1 MIRRIKP
8 RRPAYGAMA
17 AGVAIISATALAA
30 CGGSS
35 GGSGSSTSGSTKQL
49 TVLYTNNYVF
59 NSDALA
65 KQWWTGIAQQWK
77 KLYPN
82 VKLNLLGTGGTDVD
96 LMNKAGVMFRS
107 ASTTPDV
114 IQLPTTYVGEFAG
127 SGYLA
132 SLNKFVSGSSA
143 PAFWTGMPKGV
154 QDMSSIGG
162 NVYAVNAGNNDSA
175 ILYNKSML
183 AKAGIKLPWQPKTWQ
198 DILTAAEAV
207 KKHDP
212 GVWPLWMAAG
222 VAAGPTNVLQGI
234 GNLIDGSTNPVMFDT
249 KTKKW
254 VTNSPGLKAT
264 LQFYKTVF
272 AEGLN
277 APTSQLFRTDSVGQP
292 PLLMSQGKL
301 AISLGSNWYPTVWAA
316 SSSAAPWKAGATAV
330 GVTPIPT
337 QNGQGPGAASTIGGW
352 AFAISKSSPNSTMAW
367 NFIKLAE
374 NPTNQLNTA
383 VWSGFVPPDTSV
395 GELAPFV
402 NFAPP
407 FQAAFNQYSKYGVP
421 LPNDTN
427 FTVYARAL
435 NTVTGDFAQNPGTS
449 ISSALAK
456 MSSLVTQQLGA
467 NSVESQG

>member
-1 MIRRIKP
+1 
-8 RRPAYGAMA
+8 MA

-30 CGGSS
+30 CGGGS
-35 GGSGSSTSGSTKQL
+35 GGSGSSSSGSTKEL
-49 TVLYTNNYVF
+49 TVLYSNNYVF
-59 NSDALA
+59 NSDSLA
-65 KQWWTGIAQQWK
+65 KQWWTGIAAQWK
-77 KLYPN
+77 KLYPD

-143 PAFWTGMPKGV
+143 PAFWTGMPQGV

-162 NVYAVNAGNNDSA
+162 NVYA
-175 ILYNKSML
+175 
-183 AKAGIKLPWQPKTWQ
+183 
-198 DILTAAEAV
+198 
-207 KKHDP
+207 
-212 GVWPLWMAAG
+212 

-254 VTNSPGLKAT
+254 VTDSPGLKAT

-272 AEGLN
+272 TEGLN

-292 PLLMSQGKL
+292 PLLMKQGKL
-301 AISLGSNWYPTVWAA
+301 AISLGSNWYPTVWAS

-330 GVTPIPT
+330 GVAPIPT

-383 VWSGFVPPDTSV
+383 IWSGFVPPDTSV

-449 ISSALAK
+449 VSAALAK

>member
-1 MIRRIKP
+1 MTRQRTHHTIR
-8 RRPAYGAMA
+8 AAA
-17 AGVAIISATALAA
+17 VAGVALLGATAVAA
-30 CGGSS
+30 CG
-35 GGSGSSTSGSTKQL
+35 TSGNSAAGKSL
-49 TVLYTNNYVF
+49 TVLYSNNYVF

-77 KLYPN
+77 KMYPG

-96 LMNKAGVMFRS
+96 LMNKAAVMYRS

-114 IQLPTTYVGEFAG
+114 IQLPTTYVGEFSG

-132 SLNKFVSGSSA
+132 PLNKFVSGGSA

-154 QDMSSIGG
+154 QAMSTIGG

-183 AKAGIKLPWQPKTWQ
+183 ASAGIKLPWQPKTWQ

-207 KKHDP
+207 KKHDA
-212 GVWPLWMAAG
+212 GVYPLWLAAG

-234 GNLIDGSTNPVMFDT
+234 GNMIYGSVSPTMFDT

-254 VTNSPGLKAT
+254 VVNSPGLQAT
-264 LQFYKTVF
+264 LQFYKTMF
-272 AEGLN
+272 AQGLD

-292 PLLMSQGKL
+292 PLLMKQGKL
-301 AISLGSNWYPTVWAA
+301 AISVGSNWYPTVWVQ
-316 SSSAAPWKAGATAV
+316 SNSAAPWPQGASTV
-330 GVTPIPT
+330 GVAPIPT

-352 AFAISKSSPNSTMAW
+352 AFAISKSSPNAAMAW

-374 NPTNQLNTA
+374 NPVNQLHTA
-383 VWSGFVPPDTSV
+383 LWSGFVPPDLSV
-395 GELAPFV
+395 GEQAPFV
-402 NFAPP
+402 NYAPP
-407 FQAAFNQYSKYGVP
+407 FQAAFNQYSKYGVS

-435 NTVTGDFAQNPGTS
+435 NTVTGDFAQNPGLS
-449 ISSALAK
+449 VSSALSK
-456 MSSLVTQQLGA
+456 VSSLITQQLGSTA
-467 NSVESQG
+467 VESQG